1 MSSCVESGFDLADSV
16 SMLAAV
22 SVAVRRI
29 LNQIDNPLEAANNPL
44 EFYSK
49 TGEIIEG
56 VMPETN
62 CGCR

>member
-1 MSSCVESGFDLADSV
+1 
-16 SMLAAV
+16 
-22 SVAVRRI
+22 VRRI
-29 LNQIDNPLEAANNPL
+29 LNEIDNPLEETNNPL